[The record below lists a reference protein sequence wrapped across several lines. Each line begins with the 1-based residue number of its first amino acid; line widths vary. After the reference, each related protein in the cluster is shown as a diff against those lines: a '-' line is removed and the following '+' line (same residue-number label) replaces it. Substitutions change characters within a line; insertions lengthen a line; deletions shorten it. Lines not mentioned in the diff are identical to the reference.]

1 MFLALLLGVILLGY
15 LYVKK
20 KFNYFASI
28 GIPHQPGT
36 FPLGSD
42 LVWKMFQG
50 KVSFVQIHE
59 IIYKEFPEAKVA
71 GYYAAF
77 GDPVFVIRDMDLVKR
92 IMIKDFEHFMD
103 RRVMELN
110 PKGNKYLLKMLSAMR
125 GEFMN

>member
-71 GYYAAF
+71 GY
-77 GDPVFVIRDMDLVKR
+77 
-92 IMIKDFEHFMD
+92 
-103 RRVMELN
+103 
-110 PKGNKYLLKMLSAMR
+110 
-125 GEFMN
+125 